1 MIVFSII
8 LMVPVQGIAAEKST
22 EIEILKDNKKTTTIK
37 THRASD
43 LHMSDLIKII
53 DFSSNN
59 ENVNFNTLKDSGI
72 KGVML
77 RIGSSSLEPD
87 DTSISLDTKF
97 ESYYQAASDAGL
109 TIGVYFFSQALS
121 ENEAKEQAAWV
132 NDNLISKEI
141 TLPVAFDYEYS
152 SNILLSDGTSANSR
166 LKSAN
171 LSKDMHTKIARTF
184 CAEISSY
191 GYVPIIYCTSD
202 FLVNDIDGT
211 SLSKQYGIW
220 LARYNTSVFSTED
233 SKKTR
238 YNGPVTMWQCTK
250 SAVING
256 VDGKCDLDFY
266 YQPKTK
272 VPTVKNIKVS
282 TIKSSSGR
290 KITFNKISS
299 VDGYKIYR
307 STSAK
312 GPYKKIAIVKK
323 SVYIDKN
330 VKKSFKYFY
339 KVYAYRII
347 HSITYLGK

>member
-152 SNILLSDGTSANSR
+152 NGIVEGIN
-166 LKSAN
+166 N
-171 LSKDMHTKIARTF
+171 VI
-184 CAEISSY
+184 
-191 GYVPIIYCTSD
+191 
-202 FLVNDIDGT
+202 
-211 SLSKQYGIW
+211 KQ
-220 LARYNTSVFSTED
+220 
-233 SKKTR
+233 
-238 YNGPVTMWQCTK
+238 
-250 SAVING
+250 
-256 VDGKCDLDFY
+256 
-266 YQPKTK
+266 
-272 VPTVKNIKVS
+272 VKHAAC
-282 TIKSSSGR
+282 
-290 KITFNKISS
+290 
-299 VDGYKIYR
+299 GYKRFNHLKARVMLI
-307 STSAK
+307 K
-312 GPYKKIAIVKK
+312 GLYNPIKQ
-323 SVYIDKN
+323 N
-330 VKKSFKYFY
+330 
-339 KVYAYRII
+339 
-347 HSITYLGK
+347 